1 MPSFRLPFQH
11 LCVVILFAFNAVGCH
26 TMGGYAANSSGMGY
40 YDQGN
45 YTAAATEFQQAMLAN
60 PSNPDYVANYA
71 KVRMKLGDAHGAEQL
86 YRQALRIAPSHQPA
100 YHGLAE
106 TMIAEG
112 RSEQAASLLTTWA
125 ATQPYV
131 PESHI
136 ELAWIQREMGQTDA
150 AAQSLQKALQL
161 NPNHST
167 ALAHLGQ
174 YYEESGHPD
183 QAVAI
188 YQRSLQSDWNQ
199 PEVHSRMAAA
209 SQSAGLASPMAA
221 TAMARGVHPYNVA
234 RQQTAFGPPSQ
245 GAQAAQMRMAQ
256 TQMAMGGANM
266 NGNPMYGPIGQMYGG
281 QMAAAPGMN
290 QGMMSTY
297 YSPENI
303 PSFGTNSMHGQWQ
316 PAGPMM
322 QMPPNQTASMS
333 FGTGS
338 TGGAEFQSGSS
349 GMMPAEGEWSF
360 EDGSPVGAPVSVP
373 ANDAPKTAVAPT
385 PDPAFSAAETPNR
398 VTNVSWSA
406 TESTVPISGP
416 SATGT
421 PVVEAF

>member
-1 MPSFRLPFQH
+1 MRSFRLQLQH
-11 LCVVILFAFNAVGCH
+11 VCLVFLVAVNAVGCH

-40 YDQGN
+40 YEQGN

-71 KVRMKLGDAHGAEQL
+71 KARMKLGDAQGAERL
-86 YRQALRIAPSHQPA
+86 YRQALAIAPSHQPA

-112 RSEQAASLLTTWA
+112 RSEEAASLLTAWA

-150 AAQSLQKALQL
+150 AAQSLQKALQV
-161 NPNHST
+161 NPGHAT

-209 SQSAGLASPMAA
+209 SQSAGAASPMAA
-221 TAMARGVHPYNVA
+221 TAMARGVNPYSIA

-245 GAQAAQMRMAQ
+245 GAQVAQMRMAQ
-256 TQMAMGGANM
+256 TQMAMNGANM
-266 NGNPMYGPIGQMYGG
+266 SGNPMYGSARQMYGG

-290 QGMMSTY
+290 QGIMSAY
-297 YSPENI
+297 YSPENV
-303 PSFGTNSMHGQWQ
+303 PSFGTNSMQGQWQ

-322 QMPPNQTASMS
+322 QMSPDQAASMS
-333 FGTGS
+333 FATGTFGGTEFESS
-338 TGGAEFQSGSS
+338 TP
-349 GMMPAEGEWSF
+349 GMMPAEGEWKF
-360 EDGSPVGAPVSVP
+360 EDGSPVGAPFGVP
-373 ANDAPKTAVAPT
+373 SNAASDTAVAPT
-385 PDPAFSAAETPNR
+385 PDPAFSSVETPSR
-398 VTNVSWSA
+398 IANVSWTSSEDK
-406 TESTVPISGP
+406 TPISGGETTDVP
-416 SATGT
+416 L
-421 PVVEAF
+421 VEAF

>member
-1 MPSFRLPFQH
+1 MRSFRLQLQH
-11 LCVVILFAFNAVGCH
+11 LCLVIYFAVNTIGCH

-40 YDQGN
+40 YEQGN

-71 KVRMKLGDAHGAEQL
+71 KARMKLGDAQGAEQL
-86 YRQALRIAPSHQPA
+86 YRRALSIEPSHQPA

-112 RSEQAASLLTTWA
+112 RSDEAASLLTTWA

-150 AAQSLQKALQL
+150 AAHSLQKALQM
-161 NPNHST
+161 NPGHAT

-174 YYEESGHPD
+174 YYEEAGHPD

-209 SQSAGLASPMAA
+209 SQSAGSASPMAA
-221 TAMARGVHPYNVA
+221 TAMARGVHPYSIA
-234 RQQTAFGPPSQ
+234 RQQSAFGPPSQ
-245 GAQAAQMRMAQ
+245 GAQVAQMRMAQ
-256 TQMAMGGANM
+256 TQMAMGGAYVS
-266 NGNPMYGPIGQMYGG
+266 GNPMYGPAGQMYGG

-290 QGMMSTY
+290 QGMMSAY
-297 YSPENI
+297 YSPENV
-303 PSFGTNSMHGQWQ
+303 PSFGTNSMQGQWQ

-322 QMPPNQTASMS
+322 QMPSDQTASMT
-333 FGTGS
+333 FGTGAS
-338 TGGAEFQSGSS
+338 GGTGFESAPQ
-349 GMMPAEGEWSF
+349 GMMPSEGEWSS

-373 ANDAPKTAVAPT
+373 SSPSPGTAVAPT
-385 PDPAFSAAETPNR
+385 PDPAFSAAQSPTR
-398 VTNVSWSA
+398 VANVSWTSSEA
-406 TESTVPISGP
+406 TTPISGSNAADVP
-416 SATGT
+416 L
-421 PVVEAF
+421 VEAF